1 MVGVSAECCTED
13 KTPGKQLI
21 KLCIYGELG
30 GFFGF
35 SVLVWFG
42 IFFSFFAQVLT
53 KESEFFEA

>member
-35 SVLVWFG
+35 SVLVWD
-42 IFFSFFAQVLT
+42 FFFFFAQVLT